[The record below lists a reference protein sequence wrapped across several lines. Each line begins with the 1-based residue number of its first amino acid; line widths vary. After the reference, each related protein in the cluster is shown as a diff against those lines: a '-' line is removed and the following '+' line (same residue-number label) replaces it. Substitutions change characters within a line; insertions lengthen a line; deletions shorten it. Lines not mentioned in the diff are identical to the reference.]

1 MNEEIMKMEET
12 RLSGK
17 LNETVEWINKR
28 VMMENFMLKGEL
40 PKVSVH
46 LAVYG
51 VHGDE
56 VRVSN
61 GYQQTLDGG
70 GYAAFDVTVN
80 PVAFAKYGDSA
91 PQVIGNKAIELYRKY
106 VD

>member
-28 VMMENFMLKGEL
+28 VMMENF
-40 PKVSVH
+40 KVSIH